1 MAGMSR
7 DKCGSAVVAGF
18 LQCVAK
24 LKPKGIKVIGGMAM
38 VSQSVFV
45 AIFSMINLFNSYSFI
60 LIQSNIQICIPGKKQ
75 CWRQLLCF

>member
-24 LKPKGIKVIGGMAM
+24 LKPKGLKVIGAMAM
-38 VSQSVFV
+38 VRPIPLDNLLGRLYIIWDTAYKLDGTLTFV
-45 AIFSMINLFNSYSFI
+45 LIF
-60 LIQSNIQICIPGKKQ
+60 
-75 CWRQLLCF
+75 R

>member
-24 LKPKGIKVIGGMAM
+24 LKPKGLKVIGAMAM
-38 VSQSVFV
+38 VR
-45 AIFSMINLFNSYSFI
+45 
-60 LIQSNIQICIPGKKQ
+60 LIQLDN
-75 CWRQLLCF
+75 LLERL

>member
-1 MAGMSR
+1 MSSHVHLHIFDVNILRIILGIMAGMSR

-38 VSQSVFV
+38 VSQSVFI
-45 AIFSMINLFNSYSFI
+45 AIFSLITLFKFLS
-60 LIQSNIQICIPGKKQ
+60 
-75 CWRQLLCF
+75 LLS

>member
-24 LKPKGIKVIGGMAM
+24 LKPKGLKVIGAMAM
-38 VSQSVFV
+38 VRP
-45 AIFSMINLFNSYSFI
+45 IPLDNLLGRANLAYS
-60 LIQSNIQICIPGKKQ
+60 
-75 CWRQLLCF
+75 

>member
-24 LKPKGIKVIGGMAM
+24 LKPKGIKVIGAMAM
-38 VSQSVFV
+38 VS
-45 AIFSMINLFNSYSFI
+45 
-60 LIQSNIQICIPGKKQ
+60 K
-75 CWRQLLCF
+75 R

>member
-24 LKPKGIKVIGGMAM
+24 LKPKGLKVIGAMAM
-38 VSQSVFV
+38 VRPIPLDNLLGRAIHNLAYSLYMDGTLTFV
-45 AIFSMINLFNSYSFI
+45 LIF
-60 LIQSNIQICIPGKKQ
+60 
-75 CWRQLLCF
+75 R

>member
-24 LKPKGIKVIGGMAM
+24 LKPKGLKVIGAMAM
-38 VSQSVFV
+38 VRP
-45 AIFSMINLFNSYSFI
+45 IPLDNLLGRLYT
-60 LIQSNIQICIPGKKQ
+60 C
-75 CWRQLLCF
+75 LLYTSAAADEGLGVDLGGRRII

>member
-24 LKPKGIKVIGGMAM
+24 LKPKGLKVIGAMAM
-38 VSQSVFV
+38 VRPIPLYDLLGWSYKFNLAHSLYIV
-45 AIFSMINLFNSYSFI
+45 A
-60 LIQSNIQICIPGKKQ
+60 
-75 CWRQLLCF
+75 

>member
-24 LKPKGIKVIGGMAM
+24 LKPKGLKVIGAMAM
-38 VSQSVFV
+38 VRPIPLDNLLGRAINVLLIYSTLTFV
-45 AIFSMINLFNSYSFI
+45 HIFY
-60 LIQSNIQICIPGKKQ
+60 
-75 CWRQLLCF
+75 R